1 MPAIG
6 FPTRRRNQIQGAGQL
21 KERPIRE
28 GGEMLSSR
36 RSIAVVAIVAAAM
49 LASVGTAAGAEP
61 ADEHCVVEVVDQ
73 LESGEFVLSDPVC
86 FVTFAEAAW
95 YASSGV
101 VILESDTTPSD
112 LTHMPV
118 IAGVLSTFTLGVH
131 YDGYSGG
138 GSSIS
143 VVGSSCS
150 GGYWNTPPAWDNRI
164 SSTWN
169 GCPRIKHHDLPNKGG
184 SYASTYGVG
193 SVHNVPARLDNRAES
208 ISYWSS

>member
-1 MPAIG
+1 MVNAK
-6 FPTRRRNQIQGAGQL
+6 RAVAVA
-21 KERPIRE
+21 
-28 GGEMLSSR
+28 S
-36 RSIAVVAIVAAAM
+36 AVVVVLMSCA
-49 LASVGTAAGAEP
+49 GTATGSEP
-61 ADEHCVVEVVDQ
+61 ADEHCVVEVIGQ
-73 LESGEFVLSDPVC
+73 LETGEFVLSDSVC
-86 FVTFAEAAW
+86 FDTFPEAVSF
-95 YASSGV
+95 ASSGTV
-101 VILESDTTPSD
+101 TLESDTTPAD
-112 LTHMPV
+112 LVDLQV

-169 GCPRIKHHDLPNKGG
+169 GCYRVTHHDLPDTGG
-184 SYASTYGVG
+184 SYASTFGVG
-193 SVHNVPARLDNRAES
+193 SVHNVPSALNNRAES